1 MTDIDLN
8 EVAKALQEQ
17 QARAVALEAV
27 LNNAADIGIEDALSR
42 FGSALTDTE
51 KEILRTL
58 TPEELAS
65 LKSILSKLGTQMLF
79 QSVGIAF

>member
-42 FGSALTDTE
+42 FGAALTDTE
-51 KEILRTL
+51 KEILKTL

>member
-8 EVAKALQEQ
+8 EVARALQEQ

-51 KEILRTL
+51 KEILKTL